1 MNKKALFY
9 SSIMLSL
16 ITLFFSISTFGGIF
30 NQLIEV
36 SAWEEVFE
44 PEKALVIFFD
54 ALVVTFSLG
63 IILAIFHLI
72 IFIKFRKNTSLK
84 IIPFDSLLKTDK
96 VFLRCIFALFLLIS
110 IYGFNWII
118 TRDYDIFYYLPFF
131 VLFPICVYLLLNFT
145 AANYNFSNKTKA
157 PSQDSV

>member
-1 MNKKALFY
+1 MKKRIFFFI
-9 SSIMLSL
+9 SITLSL
-16 ITLFFSISTFGGIF
+16 IVLFFSLGTFTGIF

-36 SAWEEVFE
+36 SVWEEVFE
-44 PEKALVIFFD
+44 PEKALVILFCGLVSTFF
-54 ALVVTFSLG
+54 LG

-72 IFIKFRKNTSLK
+72 IFIKFRKYTSLK
-84 IIPFDSLLKTDK
+84 IIPFDALLKTDK
-96 VFLRCIFALFLLIS
+96 IFLRYIFALFLLIS

-145 AANYNFSNKTKA
+145 ASLVDHK
-157 PSQDSV
+157 